1 MVGGEDMNPANGIIS
16 KLMLLIVVL
25 VLGLTLHFVTE
36 WMKKKRQPEWDEFQ
50 EKVKDFNAR
59 HGGDLSDDAKAF
71 LGKHV
76 NDSQISHAKYIIKHD
91 ENLRKDLEK
100 EE

>member
-1 MVGGEDMNPANGIIS
+1 MNPAIAIIP
-16 KLMLLIVVL
+16 KLILLIVIL
-25 VLGLTLHFVTE
+25 VLGLILHFVTE

-50 EKVKDFNAR
+50 EKVKDFNEK
-59 HGGDLSDDAKAF
+59 HSGDLSDDTKEF

-76 NDSQISHAKYIIKHD
+76 NDSQTSHARYIIKYD
-91 ENLRKDLEK
+91 ENLRKDLE